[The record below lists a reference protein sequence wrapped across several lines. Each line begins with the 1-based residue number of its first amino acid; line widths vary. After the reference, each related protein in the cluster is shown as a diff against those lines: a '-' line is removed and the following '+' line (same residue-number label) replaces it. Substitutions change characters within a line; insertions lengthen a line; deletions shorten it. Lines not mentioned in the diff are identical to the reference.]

1 MYENSHIC
9 TAVERDHFHFKFFLL
24 SFQVLVAIHPT
35 RNARSR
41 ISKARGK
48 IERKAVSTEYSTL
61 LGLQPEVAFAQYFD
75 VDTKLWKP
83 LASVA
88 QLDEMTGVCCSAE
101 LIGSYLFVVTEVQMQ
116 VRKDRDY
123 VVYRYHILNN
133 KWEKLPEL
141 KIRESYDPRES
152 YNLWESFELWDIRNK
167 ICACSV
173 SGYLYVITQ
182 SNPPQR
188 YSLSTGVWQAG
199 EELNF
204 VKNVQR
210 DKERIESVAAT
221 VMNCKIYVIHG
232 YRAVDDRKWVNKP
245 AVVHCFD
252 PEKNEWERKASTC
265 HPHFGS
271 SIFVVNNRLC
281 VAGGFNSRGVS
292 SVELYDKR
300 KDTWSVVEQKRI
312 PPNNL
317 GAFEIERRVYF
328 LINNF
333 PIDSGIRILPEEN
346 YPVHLGD
353 EWENLAKV
361 RRGAVLCYLP
371 VKKENLR

>member
-1 MYENSHIC
+1 M
-9 TAVERDHFHFKFFLL
+9 
-24 SFQVLVAIHPT
+24 AIHPN
-35 RNARSR
+35 RD
-41 ISKARGK
+41 SKRETFVKERKTRGK
-48 IERKAVSTEYSTL
+48 REEKAVSTKCSTFPCHQSEDTL
-61 LGLQPEVAFAQYFD
+61 AQYFD

-88 QLDEMTGVCCSAE
+88 QLGEITDECHSAE
-101 LIGSYLFVVTEVQMQ
+101 LIGNYLYVVTVVQQ
-116 VRKDRDY
+116 QQGCFEY

-133 KWEKLPEL
+133 TWEKLPKLNLREHKDEL
-141 KIRESYDPRES
+141 HSPP
-152 YNLWESFELWDIRNK
+152 K
-167 ICACSV
+167 ICLCSV
-173 SGYLYVITQ
+173 SEYLYVITQ
-182 SNPPQR
+182 SYPPQR
-188 YSLSTGVWQAG
+188 YDLSNNVWQAG
-199 EELNF
+199 EKLNF
-204 VKNVQR
+204 PQH
-210 DKERIESVAAT
+210 EGIFHSVAAT

-232 YRAVDDRKWVNKP
+232 CKDREKVDKP

-281 VAGGFNSRGVS
+281 VAGVYNSRGVS
-292 SVELYDKR
+292 PVELYDKR
-300 KDTWSVVEQKRI
+300 KDTWSVVEQIHI
-312 PPNNL
+312 PRNNL

-333 PIDSGIRILPEEN
+333 PIDSGIRIPPEEM
-346 YPVHLGD
+346 YPVHLG

-361 RRGAVLCYLP
+361 NKKAVLCYLP

>member
-1 MYENSHIC
+1 MAINPTQHSRRE
-9 TAVERDHFHFKFFLL
+9 TFKKERKTKGKVE
-24 SFQVLVAIHPT
+24 
-35 RNARSR
+35 
-41 ISKARGK
+41 
-48 IERKAVSTEYSTL
+48 EKAVSTKCSTFPCH
-61 LGLQPEVAFAQYFD
+61 QSEDAFAQYFD

-88 QLDEMTGVCCSAE
+88 QLGEITDVCYSAE
-101 LIGSYLFVVTEVQMQ
+101 LIGNYQYIVTGVQQAKTMHE
-116 VRKDRDY
+116 Y

-133 KWEKLPEL
+133 TWEKLSKLE
-141 KIRESYDPRES
+141 IREIKVKSHSPP
-152 YNLWESFELWDIRNK
+152 K
-167 ICACSV
+167 ICVCSV
-173 SGYLYVITQ
+173 SEYLYVITQ

-188 YSLSTGVWQAG
+188 YDLSNNVWQAG
-199 EELNF
+199 KKLNF
-204 VKNVQR
+204 PQG
-210 DKERIESVAAT
+210 EGIFHSVAAT

-232 YRAVDDRKWVNKP
+232 CKDYRNVDKP
-245 AVVHCFD
+245 AVFHCFD

-265 HPHFGS
+265 HSHFES

-292 SVELYDKR
+292 PVELYDKR
-300 KDTWSVVEQKRI
+300 KDTWSVVEQKHI
-312 PPNNL
+312 PQNNL

-333 PIDSGIRILPEEN
+333 PIDSGIRIPPEEN
-346 YPVHLGD
+346 YPVHLG

-361 RRGAVLCYLP
+361 SEDAVLCYLP

>member
-1 MYENSHIC
+1 M
-9 TAVERDHFHFKFFLL
+9 
-24 SFQVLVAIHPT
+24 AIHPN
-35 RNARSR
+35 RD
-41 ISKARGK
+41 SKRETFVKERKTKGK
-48 IERKAVSTEYSTL
+48 REEKAVSTKCSTFPCHQSEDTL
-61 LGLQPEVAFAQYFD
+61 AQYFD

-88 QLDEMTGVCCSAE
+88 QLDETTNVFCSAE
-101 LIGSYLFVVTEVQMQ
+101 LIGSYLFVVTGAVQVSQ
-116 VRKDRDY
+116 KIDRDF

-133 KWEKLPEL
+133 KWEKLPDL
-141 KIRESYDPRES
+141 KIRESYE
-152 YNLWESFELWDIRNK
+152 LWESFGPWNTRGK
-167 ICACSV
+167 ICLCSV
-173 SGYLYVITQ
+173 SEYLYVITQ

-210 DKERIESVAAT
+210 DKERFDSVAAT

-232 YRAVDDRKWVNKP
+232 YQAVDDCEWVNKP

-281 VAGGFNSRGVS
+281 VAGGLSINRSGAQV
-292 SVELYDKR
+292 VELYDKR
-300 KDTWSVVEQKRI
+300 NDTWSVVEQKHI
-312 PPNNL
+312 PKNNL

-333 PIDSGIRILPEEN
+333 PIDSGIRIPPEEN

-353 EWENLAKV
+353 EWKDLAQV
-361 RRGAVLCYLP
+361 SEEAVLCYLP

>member
-1 MYENSHIC
+1 M
-9 TAVERDHFHFKFFLL
+9 
-24 SFQVLVAIHPT
+24 AIHPT
-35 RNARSR
+35 RDSR
-41 ISKARGK
+41 RETFVKERKTRGK
-48 IERKAVSTEYSTL
+48 IEEKAVSTKCSTFPCHQSEDAL
-61 LGLQPEVAFAQYFD
+61 AQYFD

-88 QLDEMTGVCCSAE
+88 QLGEITDVCYSAE
-101 LIGSYLFVVTEVQMQ
+101 LIGNNLYVVTEVQQ
-116 VRKDRDY
+116 QQGCFKY

-133 KWEKLPEL
+133 TWEKLPKL
-141 KIRESYDPRES
+141 KIREDSPP
-152 YNLWESFELWDIRNK
+152 K

-173 SGYLYVITQ
+173 SEYLYVITQ

-188 YSLSTGVWQAG
+188 YDLSNNVWQAG
-199 EELNF
+199 EKLNF
-204 VKNVQR
+204 PQH
-210 DKERIESVAAT
+210 EGIFHSVAAT

-232 YRAVDDRKWVNKP
+232 CKDREKVDKP

-271 SIFVVNNRLC
+271 SIFVVNNSLC
-281 VAGGFNSRGVS
+281 VAGGSNSSMGFPFMSYLAVELGGRP

-300 KDTWSVVEQKRI
+300 EDTWSVVEQKRI
-312 PPNNL
+312 PHNNL

-328 LINNF
+328 LIKNF
-333 PIDSGIRILPEEN
+333 PIDSGIRIPPEEK
-346 YPVHLGD
+346 YPVHLG

-361 RRGAVLCYLP
+361 SENAVLCYLP

>member
-1 MYENSHIC
+1 M
-9 TAVERDHFHFKFFLL
+9 
-24 SFQVLVAIHPT
+24 AIHPT
-35 RNARSR
+35 RDSR
-41 ISKARGK
+41 RETFGK
-48 IERKAVSTEYSTL
+48 ERKTKGKVEEKAVSTKCSTFPCHQSEDAL
-61 LGLQPEVAFAQYFD
+61 AQYFD

-88 QLDEMTGVCCSAE
+88 QLDERIDVCCYAE

-116 VRKDRDY
+116 VRNDRDC

-141 KIRESYDPRES
+141 KIRESYD
-152 YNLWESFELWDIRNK
+152 LWESWNTRTK

-210 DKERIESVAAT
+210 DKERIDSVAAT

-232 YRAVDDRKWVNKP
+232 YKAVDDRKWVNKP

-271 SIFVVNNRLC
+271 SILVVNNRLC
-281 VAGGFNSRGVS
+281 VAGGSNSSRNFPGVPPP
-292 SVELYDKR
+292 VELYDER
-300 KDTWSVVEQKRI
+300 KDTWSVVEQKHI
-312 PPNNL
+312 PQNNL
-317 GAFEIERRVYF
+317 GAFEIERRVFF

-333 PIDSGIRILPEEN
+333 PIDSGIRIPPEEN
-346 YPVHLGD
+346 YPVHLG

-361 RRGAVLCYLP
+361 SKNAVLCYLP
-371 VKKENLR
+371 VKRENLR

>member
-1 MYENSHIC
+1 M
-9 TAVERDHFHFKFFLL
+9 
-24 SFQVLVAIHPT
+24 AIHPT
-35 RNARSR
+35 RDLRSETFVKDR
-41 ISKARGK
+41 ETRGK
-48 IERKAVSTEYSTL
+48 IEEKAANTKCSTFPCHQSEDAL
-61 LGLQPEVAFAQYFD
+61 AQYFD

-88 QLDEMTGVCCSAE
+88 QLGEITDVCYSAE
-101 LIGSYLFVVTEVQMQ
+101 LIGNNLYVVTEVQQ
-116 VRKDRDY
+116 QQGGFNY
-123 VVYRYHILNN
+123 VVYRYHIVNN
-133 KWEKLPEL
+133 TWEKLPQLYIEVY
-141 KIRESYDPRES
+141 RDESRSPP
-152 YNLWESFELWDIRNK
+152 K
-167 ICACSV
+167 ICLCSV
-173 SGYLYVITQ
+173 SEYLYVFSQ
-182 SNPPQR
+182 SNSPQR
-188 YSLSTGVWQAG
+188 YDLSNNVWQAG
-199 EELNF
+199 EKLNF
-204 VKNVQR
+204 PRHEGILQFL
-210 DKERIESVAAT
+210 AAT

-232 YRAVDDRKWVNKP
+232 CKDREKVKKP

-271 SIFVVNNRLC
+271 SILVVNNRLC
-281 VAGGFNSRGVS
+281 VAGGSKSFMSFSGAHP

-333 PIDSGIRILPEEN
+333 PIDSGIRIPPEEN
-346 YPVHLGD
+346 YPVHLG

-361 RRGAVLCYLP
+361 SKNAVLCYLP

>member
-1 MYENSHIC
+1 M
-9 TAVERDHFHFKFFLL
+9 
-24 SFQVLVAIHPT
+24 AIHPT
-35 RNARSR
+35 RD
-41 ISKARGK
+41 SKRGTMVRGN
-48 IERKAVSTEYSTL
+48 EDALT
-61 LGLQPEVAFAQYFD
+61 QYFD

-88 QLDEMTGVCCSAE
+88 QLGEITDVCYSAE
-101 LIGSYLFVVTEVQMQ
+101 LIGNYLYVVTEVQQQLMCHG
-116 VRKDRDY
+116 Y

-133 KWEKLPEL
+133 TWEKLPEL
-141 KIRESYDPRES
+141 YIGVNRDKSHSPPKI
-152 YNLWESFELWDIRNK
+152 
-167 ICACSV
+167 CSV
-173 SGYLYVITQ
+173 SEYLYVITQ

-188 YSLSTGVWQAG
+188 YDLSNNVWQAG

-204 VKNVQR
+204 PQH
-210 DKERIESVAAT
+210 EGIFHSVAAT
-221 VMNCKIYVIHG
+221 VMNCKIYIIHG
-232 YRAVDDRKWVNKP
+232 CKDRENVNKP

-281 VAGGFNSRGVS
+281 VAGGS
-292 SVELYDKR
+292 SINRSGAQVVELYDKHN
-300 KDTWSVVEQKRI
+300 DTWSVVEQKHI
-312 PPNNL
+312 PQNNL

-333 PIDSGIRILPEEN
+333 PIDSGIRIPPEEN
-346 YPVHLGD
+346 YPVHLG

-361 RRGAVLCYLP
+361 SENAVLCYLP
-371 VKKENLR
+371 VKKENIR

>member
-1 MYENSHIC
+1 M
-9 TAVERDHFHFKFFLL
+9 
-24 SFQVLVAIHPT
+24 AIHPT
-35 RNARSR
+35 RNALRR
-41 ISKARGK
+41 IHGSESKTRGK
-48 IERKAVSTEYSTL
+48 IEGKAVSTEFSTFL
-61 LGLQPEVAFAQYFD
+61 DPLPEVAFAQYFD

-88 QLDEMTGVCCSAE
+88 QLGEITDECHSAE
-101 LIGSYLFVVTEVQMQ
+101 LIGNNLYVVTEAQQ
-116 VRKDRDY
+116 QQGCHEY

-133 KWEKLPEL
+133 TWEKLPKLNVRIHKDEL
-141 KIRESYDPRES
+141 HSPP
-152 YNLWESFELWDIRNK
+152 K
-167 ICACSV
+167 ICLCSV
-173 SGYLYVITQ
+173 SEYLYVITQ
-182 SNPPQR
+182 SYPPQR
-188 YSLSTGVWQAG
+188 YDLSNNVWQAG
-199 EELNF
+199 EKLNF
-204 VKNVQR
+204 PQH
-210 DKERIESVAAT
+210 EGIFHSVAAT

-232 YRAVDDRKWVNKP
+232 CKDREKVDKP

-281 VAGGFNSRGVS
+281 VAGGLSINRSGAQV
-292 SVELYDKR
+292 VELYDKR
-300 KDTWSVVEQKRI
+300 NDTWSVVEQKHI
-312 PPNNL
+312 PKNNL

-333 PIDSGIRILPEEN
+333 PIDSGIRIPPEEN

-353 EWENLAKV
+353 EWKDLAQV
-361 RRGAVLCYLP
+361 SEEAVLCYLP

>member
-1 MYENSHIC
+1 M
-9 TAVERDHFHFKFFLL
+9 
-24 SFQVLVAIHPT
+24 AIHPT
-35 RNARSR
+35 RNARSE
-41 ISKARGK
+41 SKTGK
-48 IERKAVSTEYSTL
+48 LFMDAIRTQFLTL
-61 LGLQPEVAFAQYFD
+61 PGLQPEVAFAQYFD

-88 QLDEMTGVCCSAE
+88 QLDETTDVFCSAE
-101 LIGSYLFVVTEVQMQ
+101 LIGSYLFVVTGVQVELEMQ
-116 VRKDRDY
+116 VAC

-133 KWEKLPEL
+133 KWEKLPYL
-141 KIRESYDPRES
+141 KIRESYGP
-152 YNLWESFELWDIRNK
+152 WESLYPWNTRGK
-167 ICACSV
+167 ICVCSV
-173 SGYLYVITQ
+173 SEYLYVITL

-210 DKERIESVAAT
+210 DKESLYSVAAT

-232 YRAVDDRKWVNKP
+232 YQVVDGHTWVNKP

-281 VAGGFNSRGVS
+281 VAGGSSRNRSGAQV
-292 SVELYDKR
+292 VELYDKR
-300 KDTWSVVEQKRI
+300 NDTWSVVEQKHI
-312 PPNNL
+312 PKNNL

-333 PIDSGIRILPEEN
+333 PIDSGIRIPPEEN

-353 EWENLAKV
+353 EWKNLAQVSEK
-361 RRGAVLCYLP
+361 AVLCYLP

>member
-1 MYENSHIC
+1 M
-9 TAVERDHFHFKFFLL
+9 
-24 SFQVLVAIHPT
+24 AIHPN
-35 RNARSR
+35 RD
-41 ISKARGK
+41 SKRETFVKERKTRGK
-48 IERKAVSTEYSTL
+48 REEKAVSTKCSTFPCHQSEDTL
-61 LGLQPEVAFAQYFD
+61 AQYFD

-88 QLDEMTGVCCSAE
+88 QLGEITDECYSAE
-101 LIGSYLFVVTEVQMQ
+101 LIGNNLYVVTEAQQ
-116 VRKDRDY
+116 QQGCHEY

-133 KWEKLPEL
+133 TWEKLPKLNLRKHKDEL
-141 KIRESYDPRES
+141 HSPP
-152 YNLWESFELWDIRNK
+152 K
-167 ICACSV
+167 ICLCSV
-173 SGYLYVITQ
+173 SEYLYVITQ
-182 SNPPQR
+182 SYPPQR
-188 YSLSTGVWQAG
+188 YDLSNNVWQGG
-199 EELNF
+199 EKLNF
-204 VKNVQR
+204 PQH
-210 DKERIESVAAT
+210 EGIFHSVAAT

-232 YRAVDDRKWVNKP
+232 CKDREKVDKP

-281 VAGGFNSRGVS
+281 VAGVYNSRGVS
-292 SVELYDKR
+292 PVELYDKR
-300 KDTWSVVEQKRI
+300 KDTWSVVEQIHI
-312 PPNNL
+312 PRNNL

-333 PIDSGIRILPEEN
+333 PIDSGIRIPPEEM
-346 YPVHLGD
+346 YPVHLG

-361 RRGAVLCYLP
+361 NKKAVLCYLP

>member
-1 MYENSHIC
+1 M
-9 TAVERDHFHFKFFLL
+9 
-24 SFQVLVAIHPT
+24 AIHPT
-35 RNARSR
+35 RD
-41 ISKARGK
+41 SKRGTMVRGN
-48 IERKAVSTEYSTL
+48 EDAL
-61 LGLQPEVAFAQYFD
+61 AQYFD

-88 QLDEMTGVCCSAE
+88 QLGEITDECHSAE
-101 LIGSYLFVVTEVQMQ
+101 LIGNNLYVVTEAQQ
-116 VRKDRDY
+116 QQGCHEY

-133 KWEKLPEL
+133 TWEKLPEL
-141 KIRESYDPRES
+141 YIGVNRDKSHSPPKI
-152 YNLWESFELWDIRNK
+152 
-167 ICACSV
+167 CSV
-173 SGYLYVITQ
+173 SEYLYVITQ

-188 YSLSTGVWQAG
+188 YDLSNNVWQAG

-204 VKNVQR
+204 PQH
-210 DKERIESVAAT
+210 EGIFHSVAAT

-232 YRAVDDRKWVNKP
+232 CKDRENVDKP

-265 HPHFGS
+265 HPHFES

-281 VAGGFNSRGVS
+281 VAGGFNSS
-292 SVELYDKR
+292 SLFNSLLGLGGSPPVELYDKR
-300 KDTWSVVEQKRI
+300 NNTWSVVEQKLI
-312 PPNNL
+312 PHNNL
-317 GAFEIERRVYF
+317 GAFKIERRVYF

-333 PIDSGIRILPEEN
+333 PIDSGIRIPPEEN
-346 YPVHLGD
+346 YPVHLG

-361 RRGAVLCYLP
+361 SKNAVLCYLP

>member
-1 MYENSHIC
+1 M
-9 TAVERDHFHFKFFLL
+9 
-24 SFQVLVAIHPT
+24 AIHPN
-35 RNARSR
+35 RD
-41 ISKARGK
+41 SKRETFVKERKTRGK
-48 IERKAVSTEYSTL
+48 REEKAVSTKCSTFPCHQSEDTL
-61 LGLQPEVAFAQYFD
+61 AQYFD

-88 QLDEMTGVCCSAE
+88 QLGEITDECYSAE
-101 LIGSYLFVVTEVQMQ
+101 LIGNNLYVVTEAQQ
-116 VRKDRDY
+116 QQGCHEY

-133 KWEKLPEL
+133 TWEKLPKLNLREHKDEL
-141 KIRESYDPRES
+141 HSPP
-152 YNLWESFELWDIRNK
+152 K
-167 ICACSV
+167 ICLCSV
-173 SGYLYVITQ
+173 SEYLYVITQ
-182 SNPPQR
+182 SYPPQR
-188 YSLSTGVWQAG
+188 YDLSNNVWQAG
-199 EELNF
+199 EKLNF
-204 VKNVQR
+204 PQH
-210 DKERIESVAAT
+210 EGIFHSVAAT

-232 YRAVDDRKWVNKP
+232 CKDREKVDKP

-333 PIDSGIRILPEEN
+333 PIDSGIRIPPEEN
-346 YPVHLGD
+346 YPVHLG

-361 RRGAVLCYLP
+361 SENAVLCYLP

>member
-1 MYENSHIC
+1 M
-9 TAVERDHFHFKFFLL
+9 
-24 SFQVLVAIHPT
+24 AIHPT
-35 RNARSR
+35 RD
-41 ISKARGK
+41 SKRETFVNEQKTRGE
-48 IERKAVSTEYSTL
+48 IEEKAVSTKRSTFPCHQSEDAL
-61 LGLQPEVAFAQYFD
+61 AQYFD

-88 QLDEMTGVCCSAE
+88 QLGEITDVCYSAE
-101 LIGSYLFVVTEVQMQ
+101 LIGNNLYVVTEVQQ
-116 VRKDRDY
+116 QQWCFNY

-133 KWEKLPEL
+133 TWEKLPQLYIGVYRDEL
-141 KIRESYDPRES
+141 RCPP
-152 YNLWESFELWDIRNK
+152 K
-167 ICACSV
+167 ICLCSV
-173 SGYLYVITQ
+173 SEYLYVFSQ
-182 SNPPQR
+182 SNSPQR
-188 YSLSTGVWQAG
+188 YDLSNNVWQAG
-199 EELNF
+199 EKLNF
-204 VKNVQR
+204 PQH
-210 DKERIESVAAT
+210 EGILQFVAAT

-232 YRAVDDRKWVNKP
+232 CKDHKKVSKP
-245 AVVHCFD
+245 AVFHCFD

-333 PIDSGIRILPEEN
+333 PIDSGIRIPPEEN
-346 YPVHLGD
+346 YPVHLG

-361 RRGAVLCYLP
+361 SENAVLCYLP
-371 VKKENLR
+371 VKKENIR

>member
-1 MYENSHIC
+1 M
-9 TAVERDHFHFKFFLL
+9 
-24 SFQVLVAIHPT
+24 AIHPT
-35 RNARSR
+35 RDSR
-41 ISKARGK
+41 RETFVKEGKTRGK
-48 IERKAVSTEYSTL
+48 IEEKAVNTKCSTFPCHQSQEAL
-61 LGLQPEVAFAQYFD
+61 AQYFD

-88 QLDEMTGVCCSAE
+88 QLGEITDVCYSAE
-101 LIGSYLFVVTEVQMQ
+101 LTGNYLYVVTEAQQ
-116 VRKDRDY
+116 QLGCH
-123 VVYRYHILNN
+123 VYRYHILNN
-133 KWEKLPEL
+133 TWEKLPKLNMGEHIDEL
-141 KIRESYDPRES
+141 LCPA
-152 YNLWESFELWDIRNK
+152 K

-173 SGYLYVITQ
+173 SEYLYVITQ

-188 YSLSTGVWQAG
+188 YDLSNNVWQAG
-199 EELNF
+199 KKLNCPQDDGSF
-204 VKNVQR
+204 H
-210 DKERIESVAAT
+210 SVAAT

-232 YRAVDDRKWVNKP
+232 YIEHGNVDKP

-265 HPHFGS
+265 HPHFDS

-281 VAGGFNSRGVS
+281 VAGGFDS
-292 SVELYDKR
+292 SMALYMSYPAVEWVGLPPVELYDNR
-300 KDTWSVVEQKRI
+300 KDTWSVVEQKHI

-328 LINNF
+328 LINSF
-333 PIDSGIRILPEEN
+333 PIDSGIRIPPEEN
-346 YPVHLGD
+346 YPVHLG

-361 RRGAVLCYLP
+361 SKKAVLCYLP

>member
-1 MYENSHIC
+1 M
-9 TAVERDHFHFKFFLL
+9 
-24 SFQVLVAIHPT
+24 AIHPT
-35 RNARSR
+35 RD
-41 ISKARGK
+41 SKRRTMVRGN
-48 IERKAVSTEYSTL
+48 EDAL
-61 LGLQPEVAFAQYFD
+61 AQYFD

-88 QLDEMTGVCCSAE
+88 QLGEITDEYHSAE
-101 LIGSYLFVVTEVQMQ
+101 LIGNNLYVVTEAQQ
-116 VRKDRDY
+116 QQGCHEY

-133 KWEKLPEL
+133 TWEKLPEL
-141 KIRESYDPRES
+141 YIGVNRDKSHSPPKI
-152 YNLWESFELWDIRNK
+152 
-167 ICACSV
+167 CSV
-173 SGYLYVITQ
+173 SEYLYVITQ

-188 YSLSTGVWQAG
+188 YDLSNNVWQAG
-199 EELNF
+199 KKLNF
-204 VKNVQR
+204 PQH
-210 DKERIESVAAT
+210 EGIFHSVAAT
-221 VMNCKIYVIHG
+221 VMNCKIYIIHG
-232 YRAVDDRKWVNKP
+232 CKDREKVDKP

-281 VAGGFNSRGVS
+281 VAGGSKSFMSFSGAHP

-333 PIDSGIRILPEEN
+333 PIDSGIRIPPEEN
-346 YPVHLGD
+346 FPIHLG

-361 RRGAVLCYLP
+361 SKNAVLCYLP
-371 VKKENLR
+371 VKKENLG